1 MKKLFLSLITA
12 LFLIGTADL
21 KAQGPPGPPGHPME
35 MDEEAKLDE
44 LKDYREELFKQK
56 LKLTEAESKAF
67 FPIFDEYQL
76 ELRKSKRAFRKKW
89 YPKNIDDLNDTEA
102 TEYFNDA
109 VALQQNEIDLLKKY
123 SNKISEVIGMNRV
136 VKLPRV
142 QREIRTLLVM
152 KADEMEIKQKPRP
165 KRKR

>member
-1 MKKLFLSLITA
+1 MKMTRLFLLAFLFFA
-12 LFLIGTADL
+12 LSIDVQ
-21 KAQGPPGPPGHPME
+21 AQGPPPPPME

-44 LKDYREELFKQK
+44 LKDYREDLFKQK
-56 LKLTEAESKAF
+56 LKLTDAEAKEF

-89 YPKNIDDLNDTEA
+89 YPKNVDELSDSEA
-102 TEYFNDA
+102 KEYFNDA

-123 SNKISEVIGMNRV
+123 SNKLSDVIGMNRV
-136 VKLPRV
+136 VKIPKV
-142 QREIRTLLVM
+142 QREVRTLLVM
-152 KADEMEIKQKPRP
+152 KADEMEIKKKDRP

>member
-1 MKKLFLSLITA
+1 MKMTRLFLVAFLFFA
-12 LFLIGTADL
+12 LSTDVQ
-21 KAQGPPGPPGHPME
+21 AQGPPPPPME

-44 LKDYREELFKQK
+44 LKDYREDLFKQK
-56 LKLTEAESKAF
+56 LKLTDAEAKEF

-89 YPKNIDDLNDTEA
+89 YPKNVDELSDSEA
-102 TEYFNDA
+102 KEYFNDA

-123 SNKISEVIGMNRV
+123 SNKLSDVIGMNRV
-136 VKLPRV
+136 VKIPKV
-142 QREIRTLLVM
+142 QREVRTLLVM
-152 KADEMEIKQKPRP
+152 KADEMEIKKKDRP